1 MRIVTALL
9 CIAGAASAQTTIS
22 QKTAG
27 MKALPGFLPLHYE
40 EKAGKLWME
49 VSRWNADLLYYP
61 SLPAGVG
68 SNDIGLDR
76 GQLGLE
82 RLVRFERHGGRVL
95 LVQPNTRF
103 VATSQNPREQASVRD
118 SFAQSVLWGFEVAAE
133 ETGRVLVD
141 ATPFFLRDAHG
152 VSEAMKRNNQ
162 GTFRLE
168 ATRSALYEPRTRNF
182 PRNTEVEAILTF
194 VGENPGPWV
203 GSVAPS
209 AESVTVRQH
218 HSFVELPDSQYKPRV
233 FDPRSGFMPGAQF
246 MDFSTPIGEPI
257 VKRYAA
263 RHRLTREKPIVYYL
277 DPGTP
282 EPVRS
287 ALLEGARWWSEAFAA
302 AGFPNGFRVEMLP
315 DDADPMDIRYN
326 VIQWV
331 HRSTRGWSYGS
342 GVTDPRTGEI
352 LKGHVTLGSL
362 RVRQDYMIAEGLL
375 APHQQGQPLSLEM
388 DRMALARLRQLSA
401 HEVGHTLG
409 ITHNFAASVSD
420 RASVMD
426 YPHPLAMLSGT
437 GAPTLLKAY
446 ATGIGEWD
454 KIAIRWGYGNDD
466 AALTESMKRGFRFI
480 SDADARAA
488 GGAHPHAHLWD
499 NAANAEE
506 ELERIMQVRS
516 RALDRFGENA
526 IRPGAPMSSLADV
539 LVPVYLAHR
548 YQVEAAVKILGG
560 LDYNYALRG
569 DGQLVTRIVPAAE
582 QKRALDALLRT
593 VSAEA
598 LTLPE
603 PLLKILPPPAYGF
616 ERTRESFGSRTGLTF
631 DPLAA
636 AESAASLT
644 LGLIL
649 HPERAARVVQHHA
662 RDNSMPSL
670 DLVLDAVLTA
680 TWNAQRQTGLAGE
693 VQKTIDGVLVYHLMA
708 LAARHDAPTA
718 VRASVLA
725 KMAHM
730 TGRDQNQQFLIELVE
745 RFRKDPKQPLV
756 PTPMNA
762 PPGQP
767 I

>member
-1 MRIVTALL
+1 M
-9 CIAGAASAQTTIS
+9 
-22 QKTAG
+22 
-27 MKALPGFLPLHYE
+27 PGFLPLHYE
-40 EKAGKLWME
+40 EKTGKLWME
-49 VSRWNADLLYYP
+49 VSRWNTDLLYYP

-76 GQLGLE
+76 GQLGPE

-95 LVQPNTRF
+95 LVQPNSRY
-103 VATSQNPREQASVRD
+103 VATSQDTREQASVRD
-118 SFAQSVLWGFEVAAE
+118 SFALSVLWGFEIAAE
-133 ETGRVLVD
+133 ESGRVLID

-152 VSEAMKRNNQ
+152 VTETLKRNNQ
-162 GTFRLE
+162 GTFRIE
-168 ATRSALYEPRTRNF
+168 ASRSALYEPRTRNF

-194 VGENPGPWV
+194 VGENPGAWV
-203 GSVAPS
+203 RSVAPS
-209 AESVTVRQH
+209 ADTVTVRQH
-218 HSFVELPDSQYKPRV
+218 HSFVELPDGQYKPRV

-263 RHRLTREKPIVYYL
+263 RHRLTKEKPIVYYL

-282 EPVRS
+282 EPVRT
-287 ALLEGARWWSEAFAA
+287 ALLEGARWWTDAFAA

-331 HRSTRGWSYGS
+331 HRSTRGWSYGT

-375 APHQQGQPLSLEM
+375 APHEPGQPLSQEM

-426 YPHPLAMLSGT
+426 YPHPLAMVSAA
-437 GAPTLLKAY
+437 GAPNLSRAY
-446 ATGIGEWD
+446 AAGIGEWD

-466 AALTESMKRGFRFI
+466 AALTEGLKRGFRFI
-480 SDADARAA
+480 SDADARAP
-488 GGAHPHAHLWD
+488 GGAHPQAHLWD
-499 NAANAEE
+499 NSANAAE
-506 ELERIMQVRS
+506 ELDRIMQVRR
-516 RALDRFGENA
+516 RALERFGENA
-526 IRPGAPMSSLADV
+526 IRPGTPMSSLADV

-548 YQVEAAVKILGG
+548 YQVEAAVKLLGG
-560 LDYNYALRG
+560 LDYSYALRG
-569 DGQLVTRIVPAAE
+569 DGQVVTQIVPAAE
-582 QKRALDALLRT
+582 QKKALEALLRT
-593 VSAEA
+593 VSPEA
-598 LTLPE
+598 LTLSE
-603 PLLKILPPPAYGF
+603 RLLKVLPPRAYGF
-616 ERTRESFGSRTGLTF
+616 DRSRESFGSRTGITF
-631 DPLAA
+631 DPVSA
-636 AESAASLT
+636 AEAAASLT

-649 HPERAARVVQHHA
+649 HPERASRLVQHHA
-662 RDNSMPSL
+662 RDSSAPSL
-670 DLVLDAVLTA
+670 DQVLDAVLSA
-680 TWNAQRQTGLAGE
+680 TWNAPRQSGLAGE
-693 VQKTIDGVLVYHLMA
+693 VQRSIDSVLVYHLMA
-708 LAARHDAPTA
+708 LAAREEAPTA
-718 VRASVLA
+718 VRAAVLG
-725 KMAHM
+725 KMAQM
-730 TGRDQNQQFLIELVE
+730 AFKDQNQQFLTGLVE
-745 RFRKDPKQPLV
+745 RFRKDPKEPLL
-756 PTPMNA
+756 PAPMAA